1 VIPELGGKTTED
13 ARRARRRAG
22 TFSIIDLKDEI
33 DDLSIPDSPR
43 AGDISE
49 TLPPLLRAAA
59 LPPLLPPASP
69 TAGGEEAPRG
79 NADHDEERRLLV

>member
-1 VIPELGGKTTED
+1 MIPELGGRTTED

-43 AGDISE
+43 AGDMSE

-59 LPPLLPPASP
+59 LPPLLPPA
-69 TAGGEEAPRG
+69 GGEEAPRG
-79 NADHDEERRLLV
+79 SADHNEERRLLV